1 MRAVTRHV
9 TKKRP
14 RSKEDELVELARY
27 GSLEELKKAKPKDG
41 FPLCAISGAI
51 KGGNIKTFDFL
62 VKSIF
67 EKGGSLLRL
76 SGWVEDAID
85 SGNIYMLQKVF
96 DTFDVKPH
104 EMKVG
109 SAPRKGRLDI
119 LEYLVSKG
127 SKCVDTSTTLKAAA
141 QAHQMRVVEWLVAR
155 GVKFKNAQDLC
166 ASFSDNGELEMLKYV
181 MEHGGKADYQSCE
194 RAAYQG
200 YIHILVY
207 LHEIGCEWNYSTC
220 LAAASGGHL
229 DCLKYA
235 RDNGCEW
242 NELVY
247 HAALVYNHVYIMEY
261 LRINGCP
268 LPDLDVLEAK
278 YHECESEC
286 EPTWED
292 FDDEEYIFETIYC
305 EDMSLARTFVKYREV
320 EHAIAIK
327 NVQNKES
334 STLGAIKSLMS
345 MIDENSTRLPENEY
359 LKMCN
364 KAKTIFDDI
373 MERPR

>member
-1 MRAVTRHV
+1 MRAVIRHV

-14 RSKEDELVELARY
+14 RSKEDELVELARS
-27 GSLEELKKAKPKDG
+27 GSLEKLKKAKPKDG
-41 FPLCAISGAI
+41 FPLSAISSAI
-51 KGGNIKTFDFL
+51 EGGNIKTFDFL

-67 EKGGSLLRL
+67 EKGGFQLRL
-76 SGWVEDAID
+76 FAWVEYAID
-85 SGNIYMLQKVF
+85 SGNMDMLQKVF

-141 QAHQMRVVEWLVAR
+141 QAHQMRVAEWLVAR

-181 MEHGGKADYQSCE
+181 IKHGGKADYQACE

-200 YIHILVY
+200 NIEILKY
-207 LHEIGCEWNYSTC
+207 LHEIGCEWNYLTC
-220 LAAASGGHL
+220 VAAASGGHL

-242 NELVY
+242 NRHVY
-247 HAALVYNHVYIMEY
+247 HAAMEAVRVHIMEY

-268 LPDLDVLEAK
+268 LPSLDVLKDAYECCGLSDDDLSDEDDNFRHI
-278 YHECESEC
+278 YHG
-286 EPTWED
+286 D
-292 FDDEEYIFETIYC
+292 IF
-305 EDMSLARTFVKYREV
+305 LARIYATMRELK
-320 EHAIAIK
+320 AAAAIK
-327 NVQNKES
+327 KAQNEES
-334 STLGAIKSLMS
+334 SAIMAMKSLMS
-345 MIDENSTRLPENEY
+345 TIDANKKRVPENEY
-359 LKMCN
+359 LKMCE
-364 KAKTIFDDI
+364 KAQTIFD
-373 MERPR
+373 MMKRP

>member
-1 MRAVTRHV
+1 MRAVIRHV

-14 RSKEDELVELARY
+14 RSKEDELVELARS
-27 GSLEELKKAKPKDG
+27 GSLERLKKAKPKDG
-41 FPLCAISGAI
+41 FPLSAISSAI
-51 KGGNIKTFDFL
+51 EGGNIKTFDFL

-67 EKGGSLLRL
+67 EKGGFQLRL
-76 SGWVEDAID
+76 FAWVEDAID
-85 SGNIYMLQKVF
+85 SGNMNMLQKVF

-141 QAHQMRVVEWLVAR
+141 QAHQMRVAEWLVAR

-181 MEHGGKADYQSCE
+181 IKHGGKADYQACE

-200 YIHILVY
+200 NIEILKY

-220 LAAASGGHL
+220 VAAASGGHL

-242 NELVY
+242 NGHVY
-247 HAALVYNHVYIMEY
+247 HAALLCNHVYIMEY

-268 LPDLDVLEAK
+268 LPDLDVLEHA
-278 YHECESEC
+278 YEICYEEC
-286 EPTWED
+286 EPTFSD
-292 FDDEEYIFETIYC
+292 DDEEHLYDRIYC
-305 EDMSLARTFVKYREV
+305 EDMSLARTFVKYRELWR
-320 EHAIAIK
+320 AIK
-327 NVQNKES
+327 IKIAQNDES

>member
-1 MRAVTRHV
+1 MRVVDRYIELRTR
-9 TKKRP
+9 
-14 RSKEDELVELARY
+14 EDELDELARK
-27 GSLEELKKAKPKDG
+27 GSLEKLKKAKPKASTFSFG
-41 FPLCAISGAI
+41 TLKAAI
-51 KGGNIKTFDFL
+51 KGGHVETFDYL
-62 VKSIF
+62 VQDFFTKKKGFVWKPSI
-67 EKGGSLLRL
+67 L
-76 SGWVEDAID
+76 VELAID
-85 SGNIYMLQKVF
+85 SGNMDMLRKVL
-96 DTFDVKPH
+96 DTFVVKPH
-104 EMKVG
+104 EMNVG
-109 SAPRKGRLDI
+109 SAGQRGRLDI

-127 SKCVDTSTTLKAAA
+127 SKCVDTAPTLKAAA
-141 QAHQMRVVEWLVAR
+141 QACQMRVVKWLVAR

-166 ASFSDNGELEMLKYV
+166 ASLSDNGEFEMLKYV
-181 MEHGGKADYQSCE
+181 IKHGGKADYQACE

-220 LAAASGGHL
+220 VAAASGGHL

-242 NELVY
+242 NGHVY
-247 HAALVYNHVYIMEY
+247 HAALLCNHVYIMEY

-268 LPDLDVLEAK
+268 LPDLDVLEHA
-278 YHECESEC
+278 YEICYEEC
-286 EPTWED
+286 EPTYCD
-292 FDDEEYIFETIYC
+292 DDEEHLYDRIYC
-305 EDMSLARTFVKYREV
+305 EDMSLARTFVKYREL